1 MKNSLFIFFVIL
13 TSFFVRSQVSS
24 YTFGTS
30 TGTYTPIVGGVNN
43 NNFTSWSNASYTGTL
58 PNTTAGFLDD
68 NVSASLLP
76 IGFNFIYNG
85 TTYTNF
91 GICTNGWISLGA
103 LPTNSYSP
111 LSTGTSNN
119 VISAMGADLI
129 GRGSFLAN
137 RSSGS
142 AVITI
147 TGGDISLI
155 SVGDKVIGTG
165 IPVGATVLSKT
176 ATTVTISANATSN
189 GTSFHFRFSSSNF
202 GIRYETIGTTPNRT
216 LVVQWT
222 GWQRYTTTGVFG
234 ELYNFQIRLNETTNT
249 INVVYNIQGPTSAT
263 ATTFQIGLRGSLNA
277 DFNNR
282 LTTTNWSSTTTGTL
296 NSSTVTLS
304 NTVKPTSGLTY
315 TWTPPVVPVCSGTP
329 NPGNTLSSSAT
340 VTAPSGTVNLSL
352 QNATTG
358 TGVTYQWQLSTTSS
372 TTGFSNISGSTLSTY
387 TPTVTTNTWFRCL
400 VTCSGNVGTSTATQI
415 TLSYCTPT
423 ATTDDNTGLTFVGFN
438 TISNTTSSTSAYSDF
453 TSQSTSLD
461 QGGLYSL
468 TTRVNTDGA
477 FTANVKAW
485 IDWNTNLIFDVSEEY
500 DLGSANNTADGA
512 TTLSPLVVAIGSSQ
526 AAGNY
531 RMRIRAT
538 YNVLP
543 TACGN
548 QNYSETEDYTIVV
561 VVSPPC
567 TGTPVPGN
575 TVSSS
580 LTTAPNGTVNLSL
593 QNATTGIGVTYVWE
607 SSPDNLT
614 WTIFGSSS
622 ATQTSPS
629 ITSPTWFRA
638 TVTCSGNSGIS
649 TPIQITL
656 SYCTYNITNND
667 PTGITSVTFGT
678 ISNTSIGG
686 PSYSDFTTQSTTVE
700 QGGIYQLNVN
710 VNTDGNWTVNT
721 KVWIDWNQNYEFE
734 VGEEYSLGSALN
746 TTNGI
751 TSLSPLNIT
760 VPSGATLGDTR
771 MRIVS
776 VEASDPAPLA
786 CGTQLYGEAED
797 YKLTITPPTGLP
809 VELLYFEGFGYQH
822 YNSLKWST
830 ASEHNSDYFL
840 LERSVDGEQWD
851 YVGATKATGNST
863 QVVDYLYVDNFR
875 FNGFVYYKLNQ
886 FDFDG
891 MFKTYGP
898 ISINNTHTNKKVVKY
913 INILGQEVSSETN
926 GFIFEVYEDGTMRKI
941 IR

>member
-30 TGTYTPIVGGVNN
+30 TGTYTPIVGGSNYD
-43 NNFTSWSNASYTGTL
+43 NFTSWT
-58 PNTTAGFLDD
+58 NTNFLDD
-68 NVSASLLP
+68 NNSAALET
-76 IGFNFIYNG
+76 IGFNFVYNG
-85 TTYTNF
+85 TTYTQFAVN
-91 GICTNGWISLGA
+91 TNGFITLGA
-103 LPTNSYSP
+103 LPTNSYTP

-137 RSSGS
+137 RTLGS

-147 TGGDISLI
+147 TTGDISQIL
-155 SVGDKVIGTG
+155 VGDKVSGAG

-176 ATTVTISANATSN
+176 ATTVTISANATT
-189 GTSFHFRFSSSNF
+189 TSTGGFHFRFSRSTF
-202 GIRYETIGTTPNRT
+202 GVRFQTIGTAPNRS

-222 GWQRYTTTGVFG
+222 GWQRYTLSGGFG

-249 INVVYNIQGPTSAT
+249 INIVYNIQGPTSTT
-263 ATTFQIGLRGSLNA
+263 ATTFQIGLRGTLNT

-282 LTTTNWSSTTTGTL
+282 TTTTNWASTTAGTL

-304 NTVKPTSGLTY
+304 NTVKPSSGLTY
-315 TWTPPVVPVCSGTP
+315 TWTPPIIPVCSGTP
-329 NPGNTLSSSAT
+329 NPGNTLSSSLT
-340 VTAPSGTVNLSL
+340 SPPNGTVNLSL
-352 QNATTG
+352 QNTTTG
-358 TGVTYQWQLSTTSS
+358 TGVTYQWQ
-372 TTGFSNISGSTLSTY
+372 
-387 TPTVTTNTWFRCL
+387 
-400 VTCSGNVGTSTATQI
+400 
-415 TLSYCTPT
+415 
-423 ATTDDNTGLTFVGFN
+423 
-438 TISNTTSSTSAYSDF
+438 
-453 TSQSTSLD
+453 
-461 QGGLYSL
+461 
-468 TTRVNTDGA
+468 
-477 FTANVKAW
+477 
-485 IDWNTNLIFDVSEEY
+485 
-500 DLGSANNTADGA
+500 
-512 TTLSPLVVAIGSSQ
+512 
-526 AAGNY
+526 
-531 RMRIRAT
+531 
-538 YNVLP
+538 
-543 TACGN
+543 
-548 QNYSETEDYTIVV
+548 
-561 VVSPPC
+561 
-567 TGTPVPGN
+567 
-575 TVSSS
+575 
-580 LTTAPNGTVNLSL
+580 
-593 QNATTGIGVTYVWE
+593 
-607 SSPDNLT
+607 SSPDNST
-614 WTIFGSSS
+614 WANFGTSSS
-622 ATQTSPS
+622 TQTSPP
-629 ITSPTWFRA
+629 ITSPTWFRS

-678 ISNTSIGG
+678 ISNISTGN
-686 PSYSDFTTQSTTVE
+686 PAYSDFTTQSTTVE
-700 QGGIYQLNVN
+700 QGGIYQLNVK

-721 KVWIDWNQNYEFE
+721 KVWIDWNQNYIFE

-760 VPSGATLGDTR
+760 VPIGATLGETR

-797 YKLTITPPTGLP
+797 YKLSITPPTGLP
-809 VELLYFEGFGYQH
+809 VELIYFDGFGYQH

-830 ASEHNSDYFL
+830 ASEYNSDYFL

-851 YVGATKATGNST
+851 YVGTTKATGNST
-863 QVVDYLYVDNFR
+863 QVVNYLYVDNFR

-891 MFKTYGP
+891 NFKTYGP
-898 ISINNTHTNKKVVKY
+898 ISINNTYTNKKVTKY
-913 INILGQEVSSETN
+913 INLIGQEVNSDTK
-926 GFIFEVYEDGTMRKI
+926 GFIFEVYEDGTMKKI